1 MKLSKLIKDVAYKE
15 IIGSTEMEIKD
26 VSADSNAVSK
36 GGLFVCISGGNYDGH
51 DFVKQV
57 KDYGGVAVV
66 AERKLDTPLTQI
78 IVEDTRKAVAEIAAA
93 FYGHADKKMKIIG
106 VVGTNGKTTT
116 THLITSILINAGVK
130 CGLIGTLGI
139 FYGDKFVEP
148 TLTTP
153 DPMELHKILAEMYE
167 SGTEAVVMEV
177 SAHAAYLK
185 KVYGLDFEIG
195 VFTNLTQDHLDFFGD
210 MERYKSAKTSFFTD
224 NFCKFVVSNSDDATG
239 MEIAEKMKSN
249 SKSRVIT
256 YGVENPADVFAIDIN
271 EKATETDFI
280 LNLFDCIYDVELNFI
295 GRYNVYNAL
304 AAATA
309 CALYGIPTEK
319 VAEGI
324 ENLKGVSG
332 RLECV
337 YDGEFSVYVDY
348 AHTPDGLEKSLKTL
362 KAHAKNR
369 LICLFGCGGNRDKS
383 KRPIM
388 GRISGEIADF
398 TVLTSDNPRFEE
410 PMEILWQTECG
421 IKEKTDA
428 YVLVQERADGI
439 KYALDMAEKGDVILL
454 AGKGSEKYQEV
465 FGIKRPFCDKDFV
478 KEYLRR
484 KK

>member
-1 MKLSKLIKDVAYKE
+1 MKLSELIKDVKYKE
-15 IIGSTEMEIKD
+15 IIGSTDLEIKD

-36 GGLFVCISGGNYDGH
+36 NGLFVCISGGNYDGH

-66 AERKLDTPLTQI
+66 VERKLDTSLTQI
-78 IVEDTRKAVAEIAAA
+78 VVEDCRIAVAEIAAA

-116 THLITSILINAGVK
+116 THLITSILINSGVK

-139 FYGDKFVEP
+139 FYGDKFIEP

-153 DPMELHKILAEMYE
+153 DPLELHKILAEMHE
-167 SGTEAVVMEV
+167 RGTEAVVMEV
-177 SAHAAYLK
+177 SAHAAFLK
-185 KVYGLDFEIG
+185 KVYGLNFEIG

-210 MERYKSAKTSFFTD
+210 MENYKKAKVSFFND
-224 NFCKFVVSNSDDATG
+224 NLCKYVVSNSDDDTG
-239 MEIAEKMKSN
+239 IEIAEKLKDNGKS
-249 SKSRVIT
+249 KVIT
-256 YGVENPADVFAIDIN
+256 YGIDNPADVFAIDIA
-271 EKATETDFI
+271 EKSSETDFI
-280 LNLFDCIYDVELNFI
+280 LNLFDCIYEVELNFI

-309 CALYGIPTEK
+309 CALYGIPPEK
-319 VAEGI
+319 VVEGI

-337 YDGEFSVYVDY
+337 YEGDFSVYVDY
-348 AHTPDGLEKSLKTL
+348 AHTPDGLKKSLETL

-369 LICLFGCGGNRDKS
+369 LICVFGCGGNRDTG

-388 GRISGEIADF
+388 GAISGELADF

-410 PMEILWQTECG
+410 PMEILWQIECG

-428 YVLVQERADGI
+428 YVIVQERAEAI
-439 KYALDMAEKGDVILL
+439 KYALDIAESGDIILL
-454 AGKGSEKYQEV
+454 AGKGSEKYQEI

-478 KEYLRR
+478 TEYLRR